1 MDNEKITAAILAAQK
16 AVEAASPEMKEKAF
30 EVVLAHLLG
39 GGSTSVTPAHRT
51 TVTPNRS
58 AAPLTTTNN
67 ESSVFDSNRVAT
79 QLGISAEQVSEL
91 FEMKGETLHITVK
104 PTGKT
109 IGDKQRVL
117 AHALMVGYRFGLDIK
132 EIPITL
138 FNDAADEWGIRDSN
152 IGRILKSS
160 RNLQMKGGGRGKR
173 PLFSLA
179 PGAIERVRD
188 EIVALLG

>member
-16 AVEAASPEMKEKAF
+16 AAEAASPEMKEKAF

-39 GGSTSVTPAHRT
+39 SGTNPAATVPHA
-51 TVTPNRS
+51 VTPNQTAS
-58 AAPLTTTNN
+58 PLAPLNN
-67 ESSVFDSNRVAT
+67 GSSVFDANRVAT
-79 QLGISAEQVSEL
+79 QLGISTEQVSEL
-91 FEMKGETLHITVK
+91 FEMKGDVLHLAVK
-104 PTGKT
+104 PAGKT

-117 AHALMVGYRFGLDIK
+117 THALIVGYRFGLDLK
-132 EIPITL
+132 EVPITV

-152 IGRILKSS
+152 MGRVLKSS
-160 RNLQMKGGGRGKR
+160 RNLQMKGGGKGKR

-188 EIVALLG
+188 EIVALLS

>member
-16 AVEAASPEMKEKAF
+16 AAEAASPEMKEKAF

-39 GGSTSVTPAHRT
+39 SGTTPTA
-51 TVTPNRS
+51 TVPHAVSPNQTASPLAPINDGLS
-58 AAPLTTTNN
+58 A
-67 ESSVFDSNRVAT
+67 FDANRVAT

-91 FEMKGETLHITVK
+91 FEMKGDALHLTVK
-104 PTGKT
+104 PVGKT

-117 AHALMVGYRFGLDIK
+117 AHALMVGYRFGLDAK
-132 EIPITL
+132 EIPVTV

-152 IGRILKSS
+152 IGRVLKNS

>member
-1 MDNEKITAAILAAQK
+1 MDNEKITVAILAAQK
-16 AVEAASPEMKEKAF
+16 AAEAASPEMKEKAF

-39 GGSTSVTPAHRT
+39 SSLTPVT
-51 TVTPNRS
+51 TVPRAAIPNQA
-58 AAPLTTTNN
+58 AAPLATANDG
-67 ESSVFDSNRVAT
+67 SSIFDASRVAT

-91 FEMKGETLHITVK
+91 FEMKGDTLHLTVK
-104 PTGKT
+104 PEGKT

-117 AHALMVGYRFGLDIK
+117 AHALMVGYRFGLDTK
-132 EIPITL
+132 EIPITV

-152 IGRILKSS
+152 IGRVLKSG
-160 RNLQMKGGGRGKR
+160 RDLQMKGGGRGKR

-188 EIVALLG
+188 GIVALLN

>member
-16 AVEAASPEMKEKAF
+16 ASESASPEMKEKAF

-39 GGSTSVTPAHRT
+39 SNSSVTTTIPRT
-51 TVTPNRS
+51 AASNH
-58 AAPLTTTNN
+58 AAPLVTTNN
-67 ESSVFDSNRVAT
+67 SQKVFDADRVAT
-79 QLGISAEQVSEL
+79 QLGISTDQVSEL
-91 FEMKGETLHITVK
+91 FEMKGGTLCLAVK
-104 PTGKT
+104 PTGKS

-117 AHALMVGYRFGLDIK
+117 AHALIAGNRFGLDIK
-132 EIPITL
+132 EVPITV
-138 FNDAADEWGIRDSN
+138 FNEAADEWGILDSN
-152 IGRILKSS
+152 IGRNLKSS
-160 RNLQMKGGGRGKR
+160 KELQMKGGGKGKR

>member
-16 AVEAASPEMKEKAF
+16 ASESASPEMKEKAF

-39 GGSTSVTPAHRT
+39 SNSSATTTIPRTATSNHAAASL
-51 TVTPNRS
+51 VTPN
-58 AAPLTTTNN
+58 NGQK
-67 ESSVFDSNRVAT
+67 VFDADRVAT
-79 QLGISAEQVSEL
+79 QLGISTDQVFEL
-91 FEMKGETLHITVK
+91 FEMKGDKLYLAVK
-104 PTGKT
+104 PTGKS

-117 AHALMVGYRFGLDIK
+117 AHALIAGNRFGLDIK
-132 EIPITL
+132 EVPITV
-138 FNDAADEWGIRDSN
+138 FNEAADEWGILDSN
-152 IGRILKSS
+152 IGRNLKSS
-160 RNLQMKGGGRGKR
+160 KELQMKGGGKGKR